1 MGTKKYQ
8 MKRRY
13 NTFKSLGRFKS
24 KDLKDG
30 DFTKI
35 LYCKCPLCSKLRVE
49 PTFAE
54 RHGHLVYEY
63 CPAKDRGCLSYINER
78 ESSPHFLRS

>member
-35 LYCKCPLCSKLRVE
+35 IFCKCPLCSKIKVE
-49 PTFAE
+49 PTYGE
-54 RHGHLVYEY
+54 RFGHKIYLY
-63 CPAKDRGCLSYINER
+63 CDSGCLKNISER
-78 ESSPHFLRS
+78 ESSSNFIR